1 MKIEKDPSKRVPDE
15 ADKRAVGMDAAPGDR
30 WQKLLDHKELIFRIC
45 LGMCRNAVDAG
56 DLAQETYCK
65 AFSRSEALAKL
76 TDDEHVK
83 LWLCKV
89 ARTTCL
95 DHLRKAK
102 LRTFFSFVPEECT
115 GEAKDPETIMLHA
128 ERISLFREALAKLSR
143 RQHDT
148 LVLREYGRLSYREI
162 SAMLGIREGTIMS
175 ILLRARR
182 KVHAYVQEAFHDKQ
196 G

>member
-1 MKIEKDPSKRVPDE
+1 MKVEMDHSKRVPDE
-15 ADKRAVGMDAAPGDR
+15 ADDLAVGMDAARVDR
-30 WQKLLDHKELIFRIC
+30 WQSLMDHKELIFRIC

-56 DLAQETYCK
+56 DLTQETYCK
-65 AFSRSEALAKL
+65 AFSRRDALAKL
-76 TDDEHVK
+76 TDDGHLK

-102 LRTFFSFVPEECT
+102 LRSFFSFVPDECT
-115 GEAKDPETIMLHA
+115 DEAKDPETIMLYA
-128 ERISLFREALAKLSR
+128 ERISLFRAALTKLSR
-143 RQHDT
+143 RQHDA

-162 SAMLGIREGTIMS
+162 SVMLGIREGTIMS